1 MSKELNQDL
10 ILGDSVST
18 ICLRSFGSP
27 GFNSF
32 TTFMLSVN

>member
-10 ILGDSVST
+10 ILGRSVST

-27 GFNSF
+27 GFI
-32 TTFMLSVN
+32 LLLHLCYQ